1 MKRESRTVDR
11 SDQVDSRSQR
21 YLPLVDLLVDTR
33 AELMELAI
41 ASGLKVLETMLEED
55 RTVICGQRYAH
66 QVARQASRAGT
77 VPSEVVLGGRKVAL
91 RRPRVRATGAEV
103 PLPTFRVMAGEDPLN
118 RRVVEQMLVGVA
130 TRQYARSLDPL
141 PPTMVSRGTSKSSV
155 SRRFVAK
162 TTAQL
167 RAWQSAPLEGLDLVA
182 LILDGV
188 HIGEHC
194 LVVALGI
201 AADGQKHALGLWEGA
216 TENAAVCQ
224 SLLANLQSRGL
235 RTDRSMLV
243 ILDGAQALHKA
254 TRAVFGE
261 AALIQRCQV
270 HKLRNILDHLPERQ
284 RPWVQAIVRRAYQAT
299 DVKTGTRLLTGLAK
313 RLEDEYP
320 SAAGSVRE
328 GLEETLTVLT
338 LQLSAR
344 LQRSL
349 VTTNAAESL
358 LSRTRH
364 VKRNVKR
371 WRGGQMMLRW
381 VAVGVLEAVKGF
393 RRLKGCGDMP
403 RLVAALRARDQRL
416 GLGVSVANVA

>member
-1 MKRESRTVDR
+1 MTRKSRTVRPSSAVESPAVR
-11 SDQVDSRSQR
+11 S
-21 YLPLVDLLVDTR
+21 LPLVDVLVDTK
-33 AELMELAI
+33 AEFLELMVR
-41 ASGLKVLETMLEED
+41 SGLRVLDAMLEED
-55 RTVICGQRYAH
+55 RTALCGPRYAH
-66 QVARQASRAGT
+66 TAVRHASRAGT
-77 VPSEVVLGGRKVAL
+77 VPSEVVLGGRKVGIQ
-91 RRPRVRATGAEV
+91 RPRVRAGGREV
-103 PLPTFRVMAGEDPLN
+103 PLPTVQTLAQTDPLN

-130 TRQYARSLDPL
+130 TRQYARSLEPL
-141 PPTMVSRGTSKSSV
+141 PAGVVSRGTSKSSV

-167 RAWQSAPLEGLDLVA
+167 RAWQSAPLDGLDLVA
-182 LILDGV
+182 LLLDGV

-235 RTDRSMLV
+235 RTDRSLLV
-243 ILDGAQALHKA
+243 ILDGALALHKA
-254 TRAVFGE
+254 VRAVFGE

-284 RPWVQAIVRRAYQAT
+284 RPWVQAIVRRAYQAS
-299 DVKTGTRLLTGLAK
+299 DVQTATRLLTELAK
-313 RLEDEYP
+313 RLEDDYP

-328 GLEETLTVLT
+328 GLDETLTVLT
-338 LQLSAR
+338 LHLSTR

-349 VTTNAAESL
+349 ATTNAAESL

-381 VAVGVLEAVKGF
+381 VAAGVLEAVKGF
-393 RRLKGCGDMP
+393 RRLKGCTDMP
-403 RLVAALRARDQRL
+403 RLVTALRARDQRL
-416 GLGVSVANVA
+416 RLGVSEAKVA

>member
-41 ASGLKVLETMLEED
+41 ASGLKVLETRLEED
-55 RTVICGQRYAH
+55 RTVICGQRYEH

-91 RRPRVRATGAEV
+91 RRPRGRATGAEV

-141 PPTMVSRGTSKSSV
+141 PPTMVSRGTSKSRV

-299 DVKTGTRLLTGLAK
+299 DVKTGTVSSPASR
-313 RLEDEYP
+313 
-320 SAAGSVRE
+320 SAWRTNTPVRPGACARGS
-328 GLEETLTVLT
+328 
-338 LQLSAR
+338 
-344 LQRSL
+344 
-349 VTTNAAESL
+349 
-358 LSRTRH
+358 
-364 VKRNVKR
+364 
-371 WRGGQMMLRW
+371 
-381 VAVGVLEAVKGF
+381 
-393 RRLKGCGDMP
+393 RR
-403 RLVAALRARDQRL
+403 R
-416 GLGVSVANVA
+416 

>member
-21 YLPLVDLLVDTR
+21 YLPLVDLLVDTL

-55 RTVICGQRYAH
+55 RTVICGQRYEH

-141 PPTMVSRGTSKSSV
+141 PPTMVSRGTSKSSI

>member
-1 MKRESRTVDR
+1 MTRKSRTVSRASAVASPSVR
-11 SDQVDSRSQR
+11 S
-21 YLPLVDLLVDTR
+21 LPLVDVLVDTK
-33 AELMELAI
+33 AALYDLMVQ
-41 ASGLKVLETMLEED
+41 SGLQVLDALLEED
-55 RTVICGQRYAH
+55 RTALCGPRYAH
-66 QVARQASRAGT
+66 QADRHASRAGT
-77 VPSEVVLGGRKVAL
+77 VPSEVVLGGRKVAMQ
-91 RRPRVRATGAEV
+91 RPRVRAAGREV
-103 PLPTFRVMAGEDPLN
+103 PLPTFAVVAQADPLT

-130 TRQYARSLDPL
+130 TRQYARSLESL
-141 PPTMVSRGTSKSSV
+141 PTGVVSRGTSKSSV

-167 RAWQSAPLEGLDLVA
+167 RTWQSAPLDDLDLVA
-182 LILDGV
+182 LLLDGV

-216 TENAAVCQ
+216 TENAALCQ

-235 RTDRSMLV
+235 RTDRSLLV

-270 HKLRNILDHLPERQ
+270 HTLRNILDHLPERQ
-284 RPWVQAIVRRAYQAT
+284 RPWVQAIVRRAYLAA
-299 DVKTGTRLLTGLAK
+299 DVKTATRLLTTLAT

-328 GLEETLTVLT
+328 GLDETLTVLT
-338 LQLSAR
+338 LHLSAR

-349 VTTNAAESL
+349 ATTNAAESL

-381 VAVGVLEAVKGF
+381 VAAGVLEAVKGF
-393 RRLKGCGDMP
+393 RRLKGCADMP
-403 RLVAALRARDQRL
+403 RLVSALRARDQRL
-416 GLGVSVANVA
+416 GLGVSEVNVA

>member
-1 MKRESRTVDR
+1 MKKSRTAGPSRVVESPTVR
-11 SDQVDSRSQR
+11 S
-21 YLPLVDLLVDTR
+21 LPLVEVLVDTT
-33 AELMELAI
+33 AALFELMVQ
-41 ASGLKVLETMLEED
+41 SGLQVLAALLEED
-55 RTVICGQRYAH
+55 RTALCGPRYAH
-66 QVARQASRAGT
+66 HADRHASRAGT
-77 VPSEVVLGGRKVAL
+77 VPSEVVLGGRKVAMQ
-91 RRPRVRATGAEV
+91 RPRVRAEGREV
-103 PLPTFRVMAGEDPLN
+103 PLPTFQAVAQADPLN

-130 TRQYARSLDPL
+130 TRHYARSLESVPAGV
-141 PPTMVSRGTSKSSV
+141 VSRGTSKSSV

-167 RAWQSAPLEGLDLVA
+167 RAWQSAPLDGLDLVA
-182 LILDGV
+182 LLLDGV
-188 HIGEHC
+188 HLGEHC

-216 TENAAVCQ
+216 TENTAVCQ

-235 RTDRSMLV
+235 HTDRSLLV

-299 DVKTGTRLLTGLAK
+299 DVKTATRLLTDLAK
-313 RLEDEYP
+313 RLDEEYP
-320 SAAGSVRE
+320 SAASSVRE
-328 GLEETLTVLT
+328 GLDETLTVLT
-338 LQLSAR
+338 LHLSAR

-381 VAVGVLEAVKGF
+381 VAAGVLEAVKGF

-403 RLVAALRARDQRL
+403 RLVTALRARDQQL
-416 GLGVSVANVA
+416 GLGASVVNVA

>member
-1 MKRESRTVDR
+1 MKKSRTLR
-11 SDQVDSRSQR
+11 S
-21 YLPLVDLLVDTR
+21 LPLVEVLVDTK
-33 AELMELAI
+33 AALFELMVQ
-41 ASGLKVLETMLEED
+41 SGLQVLDALLEED
-55 RTVICGQRYAH
+55 RTALCGPRYAH
-66 QVARQASRAGT
+66 HADRHASRAGT
-77 VPSEVVLGGRKVAL
+77 VPSEVVLGGRKVAMQ
-91 RRPRVRATGAEV
+91 RPRVRAEGREV
-103 PLPTFRVMAGEDPLN
+103 PLPTFQAVAQADPLN

-130 TRQYARSLDPL
+130 TRHYARSLESVPAGV
-141 PPTMVSRGTSKSSV
+141 VSRGTSKSSV

-162 TTAQL
+162 TTAQF
-167 RAWQSAPLEGLDLVA
+167 RAWQSAPLDGLDLVA
-182 LILDGV
+182 LLLDGV
-188 HIGEHC
+188 HLGEHC

-216 TENAAVCQ
+216 TENTAVCQ

-235 RTDRSMLV
+235 RTNRSLLV

-299 DVKTGTRLLTGLAK
+299 DVKTATRLLTDLAK
-313 RLEDEYP
+313 RLDEEYP
-320 SAAGSVRE
+320 SAASSVRE
-328 GLEETLTVLT
+328 GLDETLTVLT
-338 LQLSAR
+338 LHLSAR

-381 VAVGVLEAVKGF
+381 VAAGVLEAVKGF

-403 RLVAALRARDQRL
+403 RLVTALRARDQQL
-416 GLGVSVANVA
+416 GLEASVVNVA

>member
-1 MKRESRTVDR
+1 M
-11 SDQVDSRSQR
+11 
-21 YLPLVDLLVDTR
+21 
-33 AELMELAI
+33 
-41 ASGLKVLETMLEED
+41 
-55 RTVICGQRYAH
+55 
-66 QVARQASRAGT
+66 
-77 VPSEVVLGGRKVAL
+77 
-91 RRPRVRATGAEV
+91 
-103 PLPTFRVMAGEDPLN
+103 
-118 RRVVEQMLVGVA
+118 
-130 TRQYARSLDPL
+130 
-141 PPTMVSRGTSKSSV
+141 
-155 SRRFVAK
+155 AK

-167 RAWQSAPLEGLDLVA
+167 RAWQSARLDGLDLVA
-182 LILDGV
+182 LLLDGV
-188 HIGEHC
+188 HLGEHC

-216 TENAAVCQ
+216 TENTAVCQ

-235 RTDRSMLV
+235 RTDRSLLV

-299 DVKTGTRLLTGLAK
+299 DVKTATRLLTDLAK
-313 RLEDEYP
+313 RLDEEYP
-320 SAAGSVRE
+320 SAASSVRE
-328 GLEETLTVLT
+328 GLDETLTVLT
-338 LQLSAR
+338 LHLSAR

-381 VAVGVLEAVKGF
+381 VAAGVLEAVKGF

-403 RLVAALRARDQRL
+403 RLVTALRARDQQL
-416 GLGVSVANVA
+416 GLGASVVNVA